1 MTLVQVTIKA
11 THYKEI
17 DTQNINTKRYALKE
31 KIKNQNNKKK
41 ILVVIKHQKESK
53 KNSLINEH
61 ILIDSLTY

>member
-41 ILVVIKHQKESK
+41 ILAAIKHQKESK
-53 KNSLINEH
+53 KS
-61 ILIDSLTY
+61 S

>member
-31 KIKNQNNKKK
+31 KININQNNKKK

-53 KNSLINEH
+53 KS
-61 ILIDSLTY
+61 S